1 MSVALPPLNIR
12 VTWAHF
18 HRLGNWDVAMLI
30 FMILTIGAA
39 ITWVEHFRTL
49 APRLSAPVAVSD
61 FREARC
67 WGFGTEGTAYF
78 HCCELFDLSK
88 ISLMRC

>member
-1 MSVALPPLNIR
+1 MSVVLPPLNTG
-12 VTWAHF
+12 VTRAHF

-30 FMILTIGAA
+30 LMILATGAA

-67 WGFGTEGTAYF
+67 FLTDYLVIMEIWN
-78 HCCELFDLSK
+78 
-88 ISLMRC
+88 